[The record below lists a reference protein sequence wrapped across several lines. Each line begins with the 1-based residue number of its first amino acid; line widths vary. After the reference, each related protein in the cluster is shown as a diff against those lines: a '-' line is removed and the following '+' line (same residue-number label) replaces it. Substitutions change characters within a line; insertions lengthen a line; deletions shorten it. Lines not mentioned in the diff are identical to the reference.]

1 MNMKDMAE
9 NVEDV
14 DEIDQITQGM
24 DTGSTEEQQVNQVET
39 GSNNVFG
46 NIKDVLL
53 QDTGK
58 RDLDDYNL
66 EEYPLP
72 DTAGSKRLLRAAD
85 TLLKDNLE
93 VVVTDVL
100 LGGFD
105 VFKNLDLGGNGGGTD
120 GINTRPESGQQPTA

>member
-1 MNMKDMAE
+1 MKDMAE

-39 GSNNVFG
+39 GSKGVFDD
-46 NIKDVLL
+46 IKDVLL
-53 QDTGK
+53 QDTSQ
-58 RDLDDYNL
+58 RPL
-66 EEYPLP
+66 EGYDTEGYPLP

-105 VFKNLDLGGNGGGTD
+105 VFKNLDLGDKGGAEN